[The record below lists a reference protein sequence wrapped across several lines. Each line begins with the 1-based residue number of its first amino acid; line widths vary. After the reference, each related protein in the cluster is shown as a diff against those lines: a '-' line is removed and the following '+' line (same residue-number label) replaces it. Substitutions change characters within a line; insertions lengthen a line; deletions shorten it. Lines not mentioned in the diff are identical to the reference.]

1 MGRECRR
8 GNGARGA
15 RTRLG
20 DDGNEIGAH
29 SALRT
34 RHSALERLF
43 SGIHFGM
50 DDWGNPRRR
59 PKHQEGC
66 EPQRAQIQR
75 GGEGVEEAHGVFRP
89 DVILQPFVEEQRL
102 GAVQAG
108 AMFHACH
115 RRHNGVKFFKG

>member
-1 MGRECRR
+1 MKADAGGR
-8 GNGARGA
+8 GILSADFA
-15 RTRLG
+15 
-20 DDGNEIGAH
+20 DAADGGKEICAICVICGFSR

-34 RHSALERLF
+34 RHSTLERLF

-66 EPQRAQIQR
+66 EPQRAQIQL

-89 DVILQPFVEEQRL
+89 
-102 GAVQAG
+102 
-108 AMFHACH
+108 M
-115 RRHNGVKFFKG
+115 